1 MFFASSK
8 GTFQKRIN
16 ALSEETPLRPAR
28 LDDPATQ
35 SLETFGLDPES
46 VGGGVGEEVTGGVM
60 VFGEEVTEGV
70 IVFEEDVG
78 GGEGVMEGAMPSK
91 LRVVTS

>member
-1 MFFASSK
+1 
-8 GTFQKRIN
+8 
-16 ALSEETPLRPAR
+16 
-28 LDDPATQ
+28 
-35 SLETFGLDPES
+35 LDPES